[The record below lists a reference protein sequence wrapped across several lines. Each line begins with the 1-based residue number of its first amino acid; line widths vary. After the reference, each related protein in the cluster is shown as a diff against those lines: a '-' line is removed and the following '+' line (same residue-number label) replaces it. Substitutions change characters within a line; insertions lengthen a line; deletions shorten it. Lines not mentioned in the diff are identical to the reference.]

1 MPLIQALNDFFK
13 PCFDFDLEE
22 SSIPLGGTAFFGSK
36 IPKSP
41 KQIKAI
47 SPMDNDLEKLYG
59 VANGPDNHQC
69 DRP

>member
-41 KQIKAI
+41 ETDQGYI
-47 SPMDNDLEKLYG
+47 SYG
-59 VANGPDNHQC
+59 
-69 DRP
+69 